1 MHSLEAMTNML
12 ESLICESSQ
21 AITKC
26 LLKKSIFD
34 GNTPVKDP
42 QTVAYAIIM
51 QHLHIRVNMHAGM
64 KPKAWLAQRQLK
76 EDDDDVTGD
85 SVAKVCFSDE
95 IAEKVYDNWM
105 KEAMKNDMKDFK

>member
-1 MHSLEAMTNML
+1 MTDML
-12 ESLICESSQ
+12 ENLLCDSSP
-21 AITKC
+21 AVTEC
-26 LLKKSIFD
+26 LLKKSSID
-34 GNTPVKDP
+34 GNKPVKDP
-42 QTVAYAIIM
+42 GIVAYGIIM

-76 EDDDDVTGD
+76 EDDDNVTGD

-95 IAEKVYDNWM
+95 IAETLYDAWM